1 MDDMERALDDGVNTF
16 KALTKVHTSVILS
29 LVDTVSSS
37 VPACEYVRCCISLP
51 PSLSWCRSLFAAMC
65 SLQDGRL
72 VAGAGAFEIELAKQL
87 TSYSEASRP
96 Q

>member
-37 VPACEYVRCCISLP
+37 VPACEYVRCCISLFL
-51 PSLSWCRSLFAAMC
+51 SLHGVALCLLPCVHCRMGGW
-65 SLQDGRL
+65 LQEL
-72 VAGAGAFEIELAKQL
+72 VPLKL
-87 TSYSEASRP
+87 N
-96 Q
+96 